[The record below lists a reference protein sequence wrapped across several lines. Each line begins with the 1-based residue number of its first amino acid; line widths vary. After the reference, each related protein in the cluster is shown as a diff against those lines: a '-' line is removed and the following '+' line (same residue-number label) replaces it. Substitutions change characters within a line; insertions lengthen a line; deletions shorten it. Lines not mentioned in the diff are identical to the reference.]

1 MTLKVTLDG
10 EFSDRLALLLFHI
23 IPKHSYP
30 TQHELSPHVRRS
42 LFLLLPPTS
51 DAVILSPAAVTL
63 PPKEEKKEARRKTKA
78 QKKGKAKKK
87 TPKKNIKKTKALK
100 ERSRYA
106 ALPPEQL
113 LELQEKKRNAQ
124 KLRIEEIR
132 QNDPERYEE
141 IKAKGAENKAK
152 SRALKE
158 YVDTASILYPDDPK
172 KIFSKKL
179 IDQHDWKFGELITS
193 LSLGTEIT
201 RALKVKSY
209 DGKIDDN
216 LGKPDPEGVNLRLTH
231 ECLANFSYLIFKLTG
246 A

>member
-1 MTLKVTLDG
+1 MSHL
-10 EFSDRLALLLFHI
+10 
-23 IPKHSYP
+23 PYP
-30 TQHELSPHVRRS
+30 TPQTDPGVNDQLVPTHS
-42 LFLLLPPTS
+42 LTDQAVDHTS
-51 DAVILSPAAVTL
+51 EAEVQ
-63 PPKEEKKEARRKTKA
+63 EEKKEARRKTKA

-246 A
+246 ASEHSGNLHLIDAGCGSGNPNMVFS